1 MDSRKNQTPEDASE
15 QLRKMTTDM
24 LQKNREVL
32 DDITKHLT
40 KTQRRVLEYFWNEK
54 RQELRYQI
62 PKEVI
67 YFLESEERHAAMMG
81 IVRSDIDLVLLK
93 LQSKGYLESSG
104 GSDVKLSNEGVEYL
118 TRVHPLILLYWEK
131 ALKLTPPTVSLL
143 AAFIG
148 FVASVFGIVQFI
160 DWLRHGQ

>member
-24 LQKNREVL
+24 LQKNREVI

-104 GSDVKLSNEGVEYL
+104 GSDVKLSNEG
-118 TRVHPLILLYWEK
+118 
-131 ALKLTPPTVSLL
+131 
-143 AAFIG
+143 
-148 FVASVFGIVQFI
+148 
-160 DWLRHGQ
+160 